1 MPAARAAAEILH
13 RLSGARPRV
22 GMVLGSG
29 LGGLAD
35 RIADPVV
42 LPYGELPGFP
52 VPSVEGHAG
61 RLVVGTLGGRAVA
74 CMQGRVHAYEG
85 NGFEAL
91 KTAIRALKLV
101 GCDTLLLT
109 CAAGS
114 LRTEVGPGRLMA
126 ISDHINLLGANP
138 LTGPNDE
145 SFGPRFPSLTDAWDP
160 ALRARLRRAAV
171 AAGIDLAEGVY
182 AAVPGPS
189 FETPAE
195 IRMLK
200 LLGADAVG
208 MSTVPECIVARH
220 CGLRVAGCAVIT
232 NLGVGLGDGPVD
244 HDQTLR
250 AAAAAAS
257 DLERLLVGF
266 LDDMTND
273 GLSHDGP
280 NEEDGRR
287 S

>member
-1 MPAARAAAEILH
+1 MTAARAAAEILH
-13 RLSGARPRV
+13 RAPGFRPRI
-22 GMVLGSG
+22 GIVLGSG

-35 RIADPVV
+35 RVADAVAV
-42 LPYGELPGFP
+42 PYTELDGFP

-61 RLVVGTLGGRAVA
+61 RLVLGHLGGQSVA

-85 NGFEAL
+85 NGFDAL
-91 KTAIRALKLV
+91 KTAIRALKLA
-101 GCDTLLLT
+101 GCDTLVLT

-114 LRTEVGPGRLMA
+114 LRVEVGPGRLMA
-126 ISDHINLLGANP
+126 ISDHLNMLGANP
-138 LTGPNDE
+138 LTGPNEDA
-145 SFGPRFPSLTDAWDP
+145 FGPRFPSMTDAWDP
-160 ALRARLRRAAV
+160 DLRALMRRKALEQN
-171 AAGIDLAEGVY
+171 IDLVEGVY
-182 AAVPGPS
+182 AAYPGPS

-195 IRMLK
+195 VRMLK
-200 LLGADAVG
+200 VLGADAVG

-220 CGLRVAGCAVIT
+220 CGLRVVGCAVIT
-232 NLGVGLGDGPVD
+232 NLGVGLGEGPVD

-250 AAAAAAS
+250 AASAAAS

-266 LDDMTND
+266 LE
-273 GLSHDGP
+273 GL